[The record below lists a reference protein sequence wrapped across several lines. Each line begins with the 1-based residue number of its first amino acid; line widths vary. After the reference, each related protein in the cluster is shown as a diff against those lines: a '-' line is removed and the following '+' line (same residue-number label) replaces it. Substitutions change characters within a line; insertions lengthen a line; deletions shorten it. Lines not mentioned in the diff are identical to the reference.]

1 MSAMDIAD
9 SANSEPATEPMGL
22 TPLPPRP
29 QGYAEEEEAKQAL
42 KLLAAHYPR
51 VGQQIEMFWP
61 KPQMCAD
68 YVNGLILNGY
78 DDRGNIR
85 QGFKQEVL
93 PALMLISGF
102 QQKRADLAADK

>member
-1 MSAMDIAD
+1 MSAIDTVG
-9 SANSEPATEPMGL
+9 SSSSEPATEPMGL
-22 TPLPPRP
+22 TPLAPRP
-29 QGYAEEEEAKQAL
+29 RGYSEEEEARHAL
-42 KLLAAHYPR
+42 KLVTAHYPR
-51 VGQQIEMFWP
+51 VGQQIDLFWP
-61 KPQMCAD
+61 KPAMCAD